1 MEKAD
6 YRAKALA
13 HMIKMQDDAK
23 TNKSQYVKKYKYLKS
38 SKLEDFDDAWNN
50 LKEIIE
56 QATIQGSRDITQ
68 VVDL

>member
-1 MEKAD
+1 
-6 YRAKALA
+6 
-13 HMIKMQDDAK
+13 MIKMQDDAK